1 MTKLRKF
8 NKILRRRNLP
18 KLSDATMVVSF
29 EGWNDAGNA
38 ASLATTV
45 LRKQWQARPYIDMDS
60 EEFFNFAENRPE
72 VYISAA
78 GKRIINWPKTTIAL
92 ANSEGSPGDVV
103 FVYGME
109 PQLKWQSYS
118 SALYRIAK
126 KMNCRRAIFLG
137 SYLSDVLHD
146 SPSPV
151 SITGDITFPDSEKKF
166 SIPTYEGPIG
176 IIGVL
181 QMEFESH
188 HIPTDS
194 IWVGVPSYGEATSPK
209 AALALVSAVREIT
222 HGTVSTMELERLSK
236 EYEKRTTKMVEND
249 ELLSTYV
256 TYVSQQN
263 EFDELESSSSNI
275 VKEIEDFLRKDNN

>member
-1 MTKLRKF
+1 MTKL
-8 NKILRRRNLP
+8 LRRFNLP

-38 ASLATTV
+38 ASLATTI
-45 LRKQWQARPYIDMDS
+45 LRKQWQAKPCAEMDS
-60 EEFFNFAENRPE
+60 EEFFNFADNRPE
-72 VYISAA
+72 TYVSAV

-103 FVYGME
+103 FVYGTE

-126 KMNCRRAIFLG
+126 RMNCRKAIFLG
-137 SYLSDVLHD
+137 SYLTDVLHD

-151 SITGDITFPDSEKKF
+151 TVTGDITLPDSEKKF
-166 SIPTYEGPIG
+166 SPSTYEGPIG
-176 IIGVL
+176 IVGVL

-188 HIPTDS
+188 HIPTSS
-194 IWVGVPSYGEATSPK
+194 IWAGVPSYGEGTSPK
-209 AALALVSAVREIT
+209 AALALVSALREIT
-222 HGTVSTMELERLSK
+222 HGIVATTELERLSG
-236 EYEKRTTKMVEND
+236 EYEKRMTKMVEND

-263 EFDELESSSSNI
+263 EFEELESSSGNI
-275 VKEIEDFLRKDNN
+275 VKEIEDFLRKDND